1 MQLILAV
8 LLSALPLT
16 LAQYGNPNPTTTKA
30 SNPAT
35 SSTSAANPG
44 VHTVAVGNGALAYS
58 PDTITAAVGDT
69 IEFHFY
75 APLHSVAQ
83 SNFSA
88 PCAPSANGF
97 FSGDISTSSGQNV
110 DVFTVTVNDTNPIWF
125 YCVIPTHC
133 QLGMAG
139 VINPPA
145 DNSNTLAQ
153 YQAAAKSVAN
163 SVTPANVQGGVI
175 GPLKSATTS
184 SATPSPSSKNAGSR
198 TGGDVQ
204 WVMLAVTGAVAMVVG
219 ALII

>member
-1 MQLILAV
+1 MQFLIAV

-16 LAQYGNPNPTTTKA
+16 LAQYGPPAAATT
-30 SNPAT
+30 SSPAT
-35 SSTSAANPG
+35 SSTSTANPG
-44 VHTVAVGNGALAYS
+44 VHSVSVGNGALAYS

-69 IEFHFY
+69 IEFHFF

-83 SNFSA
+83 GNFST
-88 PCAPSANGF
+88 PCTPTPNGF
-97 FSGDISTSSGQNV
+97 FSGDISTSSGENV

-133 QLGMAG
+133 QLGMSG

-153 YQAAAKSVAN
+153 YQAAAKNVAN
-163 SVTPANVQGGVI
+163 SVTPANVEGGVL
-175 GPLKSATTS
+175 GPLKAATTS
-184 SATPSPSSKNAGSR
+184 SAAPSPSSKNAGSR
-198 TGGDVQ
+198 TGGDIQ
-204 WVMLAVTGAVAMVVG
+204 WVVFGVTGALAMVFG